1 MCDTHIQEMTM
12 NRMLFALAL
21 CAAGAAPA
29 EPVVSW
35 ANYPGGVSVAV
46 DAADN
51 VYTARGE
58 AAPGGD
64 IYLAK
69 RSVAGVPLWEVRFDQ
84 TDTTK
89 HELPSWLD
97 TDRAGNILVSGTVR
111 SGFSSPVN
119 ANSILMKFSPSGQL
133 LWRKVYETSFDG
145 SSTRKLLVDASD
157 NVYALGLGTA
167 VNGHVTT
174 VRKFAPNGDTVWQW
188 FDAAGVGAPVN
199 FKLTPDGA
207 LLISARGV
215 TGAVN
220 GYTKV
225 SQDGKTLWSRA
236 GLSSLTVGDAAGDAD
251 GNTYLINAAS
261 TAGTTGSV
269 LRKLA
274 PSGSLLWERTHP
286 MAAMR
291 VEVGSDAAPVI
302 SGYPNS
308 GSPGA
313 AFAKFSAAGSLLWT
327 NLDADGPGAAALAHA
342 QMKLDAGNNAYLAAG
357 AMTAMVVTRV
367 NADGAMGWTAQV
379 PGSGYA
385 YALAFGQQQRV
396 FVTGG
401 ITALIDQD
409 VVPPTTADLALTLTD
424 APDPVRV
431 GGTLVLT
438 ATVRNKGPLAATMV
452 NFGETLPTNVT
463 LISVSTTQGNCT
475 GTTTLGCSLGT
486 LAPGASVSVIV
497 TVRPR
502 ARGQLSTRAS
512 ASASQPD
519 PTPADN
525 SVLVTTTVS
534 RR

>member
-1 MCDTHIQEMTM
+1 M
-12 NRMLFALAL
+12 NRLLIAAAL
-21 CAAGAAPA
+21 CAAGAASA
-29 EPVVSW
+29 QPVVGW
-35 ANYPGGVSVAV
+35 ASYPGGVAVAV
-46 DAADN
+46 DAVDN

-58 AAPGGD
+58 ATPGGD

-69 RSVAGVPLWEVRFDQ
+69 RSAAGVPLWEVRFDQ

-89 HELPSWLD
+89 HELATWVD
-97 TDRAGNILVSGTVR
+97 VDRAGNILVSGTVR
-111 SGFSSPVN
+111 SGSSSPVN
-119 ANSILMKFSPSGQL
+119 ANSILMKFSPAGQL
-133 LWRKVYETSFDG
+133 LWRKVYELTFDG

-157 NVYALGLGTA
+157 NVYVLGLGTA
-167 VNGHVTT
+167 PNGQVTT

-199 FKLTPDGA
+199 FKFTPDGA

-215 TGAVN
+215 FGSRN
-220 GYTKV
+220 GYTKL
-225 SQDGKTLWSRA
+225 SLGGQTLWSQA
-236 GLSSLTVGDAAGDAD
+236 GPNSFTVGDAAGDAD
-251 GNTYLINAAS
+251 GNSYLINGAS
-261 TAGTTGSV
+261 ATGTTGSV

-274 PSGSLLWERTHP
+274 PNGSLVWERAHP
-286 MAAMR
+286 MAALR
-291 VEVGSDAAPVI
+291 VEVGSDAAPVL
-302 SGYPNS
+302 SGFPNA
-308 GSPGA
+308 GSAGA
-313 AFAKFSAAGSLLWT
+313 AFAKFSAAGNLLWT
-327 NLDADGPGAAALAHA
+327 NLDADGPGVAALAHA
-342 QMKLDAGNNAYLAAG
+342 QMKLDADNNAYLAAG
-357 AMTAMVVTRV
+357 AMTAMVVTKV
-367 NADGAMGWTAQV
+367 NADGATGWTALV

-385 YALAFGQQQRV
+385 SALAFGQQQRV

-401 ITALIDQD
+401 ITALIEQGA
-409 VVPPTTADLALTLTD
+409 VPPTTADLSLTLTD

-431 GGTLVLT
+431 GGNLVLT
-438 ATVRNKGPLAATMV
+438 ATVRNRGPLAATLV

-463 LISVSTTQGNCT
+463 LVSVSASQGTCT

-486 LAPGASVSVIV
+486 LAPGAAATVVV

-512 ASASQPD
+512 VSASQPD